1 MREREE
7 KRNEVTKKKG
17 IESRFTFFFPFSKER
32 ERERTRAR
40 AQRDDDIVER
50 KKKRGDDDEEEEEE
64 RDAPPPPPP
73 ILLPKKPFLKLLS
86 REREEK
92 EGFRYSNLEDRNG
105 IHFGET

>member
-1 MREREE
+1 MH
-7 KRNEVTKKKG
+7 VYVCMY
-17 IESRFTFFFPFSKER
+17 SER
-32 ERERTRAR
+32 ERERERENTRAR
-40 AQRDDDIVER
+40 TKGRR
-50 KKKRGDDDEEEEEE
+50 HRRTEEE
-64 RDAPPPPPP
+64 RDAPPPPPPP